1 MTKPIAISISPNT
14 QSDDASLALK
24 LLFQPWRWN
33 QGQNVQNLEKEFELM
48 FPSYIALAINSGRS
62 ALYLLLKSLGI
73 KAGDEVIIQAFTCV
87 VVPNSILWTGATPIY
102 VDIDDTLNIDVN
114 DLKQKITSKTKAII
128 VQHTFGIPANMKE
141 IQKLAKEKG
150 ILLIEDCAHALG
162 AKYQGKLVGTF
173 GDMAFFSFGRDK
185 IISSVFG
192 GMIISSNTKLLKQI
206 QSEYQKLPAPS
217 SLWIFQQL
225 LHPIIFESFLKPFY
239 NHKVVRGLLSLFQK
253 LKLLS
258 LAVKDEEKKSIQPS
272 EFPAKMANALATL
285 ALNQLKKLDRFNSHR
300 AEIGAIYSQSLK
312 DRKTNAFES
321 VGEPSWLR
329 YPVYV
334 ENPKRV
340 ISRMRHYSIFLG
352 DWYQN
357 VIMPYN
363 DLKAVKYELGSCPK
377 AEEISNHIVNLPTFP
392 GLSKEEAEKVAKLF
406 LENE

>member
-300 AEIGAIYSQSLK
+300 AEIVEIYGQSLK
-312 DRKTNAFES
+312 TEKIKAFES

-334 ENPKRV
+334 ENAKNI
-340 ISRMRHYSIFLG
+340 ISRMRRYSIFLG

-357 VIMPYN
+357 VIMPCN
-363 DLKAVKYELGSCPK
+363 DLTAVKYELGSCPK

-392 GLSKEEAEKVAKLF
+392 GLSKEEAKKVAKLF